1 MGTLGA
7 DEKGVMAS
15 QRQPVNRPTDLG
27 RDEGIDSRR
36 YIAALRRSI
45 PMMLGIVVVL
55 TVAVALISFALAK
68 TYKAESQIIVT
79 PTDAS
84 SLVSSDAASEQRD
97 LATLQTLI
105 TSPSVLTTAGKT
117 VDRTR
122 QDLQGLVTSTLDPN
136 ANIIT
141 ITATDGTAQGAAD
154 IANAVAKAFLDSRA
168 ATEKA
173 SLTRAT
179 AELQRQI
186 NEIAASA
193 DANSASAQ
201 TQQRALR
208 DRLAELAVQSTN
220 AGTDLQLARAADP
233 PAVADSPRPVRN
245 TILALFVAVFIA
257 VIAALA
263 RDQLRPGVTDQ
274 RELADVLGLPVLATI
289 PERPG
294 RLGQRRAPMLAR
306 VEQESYRLLS
316 ASIRME
322 LRPDHEHVVLTTS
335 ALHAEG
341 KTSVTLRLGRQLAEA
356 GRRVLIISGDLRWPR
371 MDTELGLSDHHGL
384 SELLSAAE
392 RGEVLDARAASEHI
406 VRRANGG
413 SDVMPAGSIL
423 GDRGARLLSGDRLV
437 ALFAAVT
444 DLGYDFVL
452 VDAPPLL
459 GISDAQL
466 LAGHCDEILVVTRL
480 RGQSLD
486 TMMDLRSTLER
497 LPIKPI
503 GVVAI
508 GGNVTS
514 SPYYHERPEDPSP
527 AADEAIL
534 PDDFP
539 VAR

>member
-1 MGTLGA
+1 
-7 DEKGVMAS
+7 MAS
-15 QRQPVNRPTDLG
+15 QRQPVNRSADLG

-36 YIAALRRSI
+36 YVAALRRSV
-45 PMMLGIVVVL
+45 PMMLGIVAVL
-55 TVAVALISFALAK
+55 TVAVAVISFTLAK

-79 PTDAS
+79 PANAS
-84 SLVSSDAASEQRD
+84 SLVSSDAASEQRE
-97 LATLQTLI
+97 LATIQTLI
-105 TSPSVLTTAGKT
+105 TSPSVLTAVGQT
-117 VDRTR
+117 VHRTR
-122 QDLQGLVTSTLDPN
+122 QDLQGRVTSTLDPN

-141 ITATDGTAQGAAD
+141 ITATDGTAQSAAD
-154 IANAVAKAFLDSRA
+154 IANAVAKAFLASQA

-179 AELQRQI
+179 DELQRQI
-186 NEIAASA
+186 NEIANSA
-193 DANSASAQ
+193 DANSASGQA
-201 TQQRALR
+201 QQRALR

-220 AGTDLQLARAADP
+220 AGTNLQLARAADP
-233 PAVADSPRPVRN
+233 PAAADSPRPLRN
-245 TILALFVAVFIA
+245 TILAFFVAIFIA

-294 RLGQRRAPMLAR
+294 RLGRRRAPMLAR

-322 LRPDHEHVVLTTS
+322 LRSDHEHVVLTTS

-341 KTSVTLRLGRQLAEA
+341 KTSVTLQLGRQLTEA
-356 GRRVLIISGDLRWPR
+356 GRRVLIVSGDLRWPR
-371 MDTELGLSDHHGL
+371 MDSELGLAKHPGL
-384 SELLSAAE
+384 SDLLSSAE

-406 VRRANGG
+406 VGRANGG
-413 SDVMPAGSIL
+413 SDVMPAGTIL

-444 DLGYDFVL
+444 DLGYEFVL

-466 LAGHCDEILVVTRL
+466 LAAHCDEILVVTRL
-480 RGQSLD
+480 RGQTLD

-508 GGNVTS
+508 GGQVSS
-514 SPYYHERPEDPSP
+514 SPYYHERPDAESANGTGETVSP
-527 AADEAIL
+527 G
-534 PDDFP
+534 DFP

>member
-1 MGTLGA
+1 
-7 DEKGVMAS
+7 MAS
-15 QRQPVNRPTDLG
+15 QRQPVNRSAGLG

-36 YIAALRRSI
+36 YVAALRRSV

-79 PTDAS
+79 PSDAS

-105 TSPSVLTTAGKT
+105 TSPSVLTDAGK
-117 VDRTR
+117 VVHRTR
-122 QDLQGLVTSTLDPN
+122 EDLQSRVTSTLDPN

-154 IANAVAKAFLDSRA
+154 VANAVAKAFLASRA

-186 NEIAASA
+186 NEIAASP
-193 DANSASAQ
+193 DANSASGQA
-201 TQQRALR
+201 QQRALR

-233 PAVADSPRPVRN
+233 PAAADSPRPLRN
-245 TILALFVAVFIA
+245 TILAFFVAVFIA

-316 ASIRME
+316 ASMRME

-341 KTSVTLRLGRQLAEA
+341 KTSVTTRLGRQLAEA
-356 GRRVLIISGDLRWPR
+356 GRHVLIVSGDLRWPR
-371 MDTELGLSDHHGL
+371 MDSELGLAEHRGL
-384 SELLSAAE
+384 SDLLAAAE

-413 SDVMPAGSIL
+413 SDVMPAGTIL

-466 LAGHCDEILVVTRL
+466 LAAHCDEILVVTRL

-508 GGNVTS
+508 GGQIS
-514 SPYYHERPEDPSP
+514 GSPYYHERPEAEPSNGIG
-527 AADEAIL
+527 DTVL
-534 PDDFP
+534 PEDFP
-539 VAR
+539 GRALAG